1 MISFRAQFREF
12 RRQLSLVDLGAMTL
26 FVIGAS
32 VFLAG
37 KSGGAL
43 SFLKFLGAIAGFYLL
58 FRIVAWWRARLLW
71 SLRNR
76 LIVAYLFIAVVPI
89 LLIMTFVVLAGNFLY
104 SQLGA
109 YLLYEDLHRRI
120 EMMTDIGQHIAAA
133 HGYLPK
139 GVSESESERILAA
152 QSHTVHDGELPG
164 LTIDFSNNVAELQ
177 NLLVQAHTPG

>member
-89 LLIMTFVVLAGNFLY
+89 LLIVALVVIAGRILY

-109 YLLYEDLHRRI
+109 YLLYEDIHDRI
-120 EMMTDIGQHIAAA
+120 ERVADIGEHIAAA
-133 HGYLPK
+133 HSALPK
-139 GVSESESERILAA
+139 GISMEESERILAA
-152 QSHTVHDGELPG
+152 QSHTVHDSELPG
-164 LTIDFSNNVAELQ
+164 LRITFSNDVK
-177 NLLVQAHTPG
+177 LLRKIAGEK